1 MGLDKLDIEIL
12 YILYSQEA
20 FTDISSLDIKKIAET
35 TEINTS
41 YFTILRRVN
50 KKLKPNEY
58 VLEGYKIG
66 NTRTFYLSNKGIDYL
81 KTNILCKEDIYEYIE
96 EDEGEIENE

>member
-81 KTNILCKEDIYEYIE
+81 KINILCKEDIYEYIE

>member
-96 EDEGEIENE
+96 EDEGENRK

>member
-41 YFTILRRVN
+41 YFTIFRRVN

>member
-1 MGLDKLDIEIL
+1 MGLDKWDIEIL